1 MEEFFLFYI
10 YIFDII
16 NILINIIK
24 RIKKSEK
31 MIIFESY
38 EIKIFIYI
46 KN

>member
-1 MEEFFLFYI
+1 MKKNKI

-24 RIKKSEK
+24 RIKESEK